1 MAAQAEGQEQAVE
14 VAEAPAGTQAPAK
27 GTLAHQILYGSSKD
41 VKLRAQDWAALCS
54 QDLEVALFEV
64 LDLIFRLAGLPRA
77 VTKEDLQVE
86 PAELVI
92 RLPDWVKMNNIDP
105 SFYPLLP
112 SIAQSRRSVS
122 NLEKFIAQ
130 GLGEQSGQALLE
142 SQLAATLTRWL
153 LVLPNAQIRSV
164 RHVAT
169 VAALAVAE
177 ALGYQVESLSRS
189 HDTLERQLTSAR
201 RNITA
206 RQEQQLK
213 RDVATSARHTKDMQ
227 VARNQLLET
236 IVPLRSRDIS
246 EVIRVYTLNAVERL
260 MKAAPDMYKDNKWT
274 SRVFL
279 MVHDPAAEVR
289 GRALAVITQWY
300 GPNNKMSPDV
310 KERLQNFA
318 KSAMPHL
325 VERTFDVAPVVSAA
339 AVRCLRQPVLAELLE
354 DDQFDTIVNLI
365 IGGLDDEIRE
375 EAALFINQHVFSDP
389 GICHKERPKKRGEVR
404 DAVATMAGDVEDAAE
419 DDVDGRDIVRE
430 QDNSATAISMLLEF
444 LENYMSDKLRSVERV
459 VAAFW
464 RRAPA
469 LWHWGTM
476 VNLCLVGEGS
486 RRVGLEPISV
496 SQRLCLLYIMEAAVR
511 QADEDVKIAREKDKE
526 SAALRMNEAC
536 VIFLPEMPRLMDIC
550 RPEEEHFLLLS
561 HVCKI
566 LLEYAV
572 ENSQSQV
579 LVNAKAMCSAL
590 KRTIE
595 SSVPLETM
603 RNCADSL
610 LSLAKNFDEAK
621 TAFLDLSK
629 TVHTT
634 CVELLQDSTRLQ
646 ELRPVLFRFL
656 TLVNRGID
664 MSFGST
670 AMLQRQLALLRARI
684 AWSRERRKM
693 LEQQA
698 QRENIKDE
706 PNVSPRSPRS
716 PLLSPGGEPTGP
728 RKRRRLQ
735 SRPDDVPDVRLT
747 LLMLE
752 SVSAAVMWH
761 VRMAFWVE
769 TQGVSPEGRKAAEL
783 QVSEM
788 LQGFT
793 ELPLLRAELPGMMT
807 ELRNVC
813 MELLDSDFHALVQ
826 ACAFSTY
833 MTLLHLCVGVSDTLS
848 LEVDESG
855 KPAPATG
862 WGATYKVRVPKNH
875 MEALFNH
882 LNGLYV
888 SMTDAEIEGVPFN
901 AEGLRVE
908 PKKKSYHPVPSQ
920 GTLTS
925 LRFLAMKTMQ
935 CPGDDPE
942 AAGHLEPTRQ
952 DLLLF
957 AVLATRQIMECEL
970 EEIIG
975 GPMAVL
981 ALTQL
986 EKARP
991 RPLKEAAAALL
1002 RRHKESAKLSEEF
1015 AEFFFS
1021 VQQEAIESLFR
1032 CSGTEA
1038 AISLSLSLV
1047 RQWGVRPLPWMER
1060 PLYVVVREAILTC
1073 VTPDRSRL
1081 PLLDAYTSWIKS
1093 EYVRES
1099 RCKEIEEELLRQC
1112 STANCEETMPPIAR
1126 MIRRLRHQPPA

>member
-310 KERLQNFA
+310 KDRLQNFA

-590 KRTIE
+590 KR
-595 SSVPLETM
+595 
-603 RNCADSL
+603 ADSL

-716 PLLSPGGEPTGP
+716 PLLSTGGEPTGP

-783 QVSEM
+783 QAAVEFRQVFSGFF
-788 LQGFT
+788 QGSG
-793 ELPLLRAELPGMMT
+793 PG
-807 ELRNVC
+807 
-813 MELLDSDFHALVQ
+813 
-826 ACAFSTY
+826 
-833 MTLLHLCVGVSDTLS
+833 G
-848 LEVDESG
+848 
-855 KPAPATG
+855 
-862 WGATYKVRVPKNH
+862 
-875 MEALFNH
+875 
-882 LNGLYV
+882 
-888 SMTDAEIEGVPFN
+888 
-901 AEGLRVE
+901 
-908 PKKKSYHPVPSQ
+908 
-920 GTLTS
+920 
-925 LRFLAMKTMQ
+925 
-935 CPGDDPE
+935 
-942 AAGHLEPTRQ
+942 
-952 DLLLF
+952 
-957 AVLATRQIMECEL
+957 
-970 EEIIG
+970 
-975 GPMAVL
+975 
-981 ALTQL
+981 
-986 EKARP
+986 
-991 RPLKEAAAALL
+991 
-1002 RRHKESAKLSEEF
+1002 
-1015 AEFFFS
+1015 
-1021 VQQEAIESLFR
+1021 
-1032 CSGTEA
+1032 
-1038 AISLSLSLV
+1038 
-1047 RQWGVRPLPWMER
+1047 
-1060 PLYVVVREAILTC
+1060 
-1073 VTPDRSRL
+1073 
-1081 PLLDAYTSWIKS
+1081 
-1093 EYVRES
+1093 
-1099 RCKEIEEELLRQC
+1099 
-1112 STANCEETMPPIAR
+1112 
-1126 MIRRLRHQPPA
+1126 